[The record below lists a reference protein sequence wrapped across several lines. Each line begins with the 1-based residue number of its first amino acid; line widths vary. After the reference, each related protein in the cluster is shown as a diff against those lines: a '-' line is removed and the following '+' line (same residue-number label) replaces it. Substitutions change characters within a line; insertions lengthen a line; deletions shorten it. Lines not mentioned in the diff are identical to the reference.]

1 MGKCK
6 CLEKYHDYF
15 YLVFSVLVG
24 LMFFL
29 HGWGKLFGESPAA
42 LVSLMG
48 VAGVVE
54 LVSGAAIALGF
65 FTRLAGG
72 LGAVTMLVAF
82 FKVHASG
89 GFNPL
94 TNGGELAVMYFVAF
108 LVIMEHGARKWSLEQ
123 KILKKEVF

>member
-15 YLVFSVLVG
+15 YLVFRVVVG
-24 LMFFL
+24 LMFFV
-29 HGWGKLFGESPAA
+29 HGWGKLFGEAPKA
-42 LVSLMG
+42 LASLMG

-54 LVSGAAIALGF
+54 IAVGAAIVLGF

-89 GFNPL
+89 GLNPM
-94 TNGGELAVMYFVAF
+94 TNGGELAVMYFLAF
-108 LVIMEHGARKWSLEQ
+108 LVILEHGARKWSLEQ
-123 KILKKEVF
+123 KLLKKEYF